1 MKLIAISG
9 KARSGKNTVG
19 DILRLSSS
27 WNNSS
32 YFKLRYPNKKEFILN
47 ALKLNSEVAYTA
59 SIYKTVA
66 FADIL
71 KAVLTFIFNI
81 EDIKMLNDEMFKTS
95 PNSLEIKAEDG
106 HVLTYR
112 ELLQRFGTEV
122 GRSIDPDLWIKS
134 TFNYMEP
141 EGNYIITDVR
151 FKNEAKVCLDK
162 GAVLIRINRETE
174 NMEHQSEHD
183 MDDFKDYT
191 HIIDNNGTLE
201 ELIDKVL
208 ALNLV

>member
-59 SIYKTVA
+59 SIYKIVA

-71 KAVLTFIFNI
+71 KAVITFIFNI

-112 ELLQRFGTEV
+112 EILQRFGTEV
-122 GRSIDPDLWIKS
+122 GRSVDPDLWIKS

-151 FKNEAKVCLDK
+151 FKNEAKACLDK

-201 ELIDKVL
+201 ELIDKAL

>member
-71 KAVLTFIFNI
+71 KAVITFIFNI

-112 ELLQRFGTEV
+112 EILQRFGTEV
-122 GRSIDPDLWIKS
+122 GRSVDPDLWIKS

-151 FKNEAKVCLDK
+151 FKNEAKACLDK

>member
-32 YFKLRYPNKKEFILN
+32 YFKLRYPNEKEFILN

-71 KAVLTFIFNI
+71 KAAITFVFNI
-81 EDIKMLNDEMFKTS
+81 EDIKMLSDEMFKTS
-95 PNSLEIKAEDG
+95 PNSLEVKGEDG
-106 HVLTYR
+106 HILTYR

-151 FKNEAKVCLDK
+151 FKNEAKACLDR
-162 GAVLIRINRETE
+162 GAVLIRINRETKD
-174 NMEHQSEHD
+174 MEHQSEHD

-208 ALNLV
+208 ALNLI

>member
-71 KAVLTFIFNI
+71 KAVITFVFKI
-81 EDIKMLNDEMFKTS
+81 EDIKMLSDEMFKTS

-112 ELLQRFGTEV
+112 EILQRFGTEV
-122 GRSIDPDLWIKS
+122 GRNVDPDLWIKS
-134 TFNYMEP
+134 TFNYMES

-151 FKNEAKVCLDK
+151 FKNEAKACLDK

>member
-71 KAVLTFIFNI
+71 KAVITFVFNI
-81 EDIKMLNDEMFKTS
+81 EDIKMLSDEMFKTS
-95 PNSLEIKAEDG
+95 PNSLEVKGEDG
-106 HVLTYR
+106 HILTYR

-141 EGNYIITDVR
+141 ESNYIITDVR
-151 FKNEAKVCLDK
+151 FKNEAKACLDR
-162 GAVLIRINRETE
+162 GAVLIRINRETKD
-174 NMEHQSEHD
+174 MEHQSEHD